1 MLLQSFDWG
10 CFNCLALVSL
20 HKALLQR
27 WRGAG
32 AHASLQTDRQGLS
45 RVTNVRGFW
54 GLKCESPL
62 CCILQPLKAHKQY
75 TCFSINHVHDQIRDC
90 LWLYWVLCFSKMYC
104 IKMSLSETV
113 LGSWMCFLSVRTV
126 FANKH
131 ACSLWEM
138 EFQRSCLPCDLVSS
152 VGLHSWAF

>member
-1 MLLQSFDWG
+1 MLLECFDWG

-32 AHASLQTDRQGLS
+32 VHAALQTGRDFPGSLMWEAFEGW
-45 RVTNVRGFW
+45 NV
-54 GLKCESPL
+54 KAHCV
-62 CCILQPLKAHKQY
+62 LQEQNAHKQY
-75 TCFSINHVHDQIRDC
+75 PCLSINHVHNQIRDC

-104 IKMSLSETV
+104 IKMTLSETA
-113 LGSWMCFLSVRTV
+113 LGNVMLFPCVRMA

-131 ACSLWEM
+131 DCSFWQM
-138 EFQRSCLPCDLVSS
+138 EFQRSRLPCDLVSS
-152 VGLHSWAF
+152 VRLLSWAC